1 MNDVVLQIWEES
13 DIEQGITQD
22 GCSLH
27 IDMNHRNKYIDS
39 YYSSIVSDKTPEKYE
54 RAVGRPVEVFVTEKL
69 LNIVKSEGSVRLM
82 QNELSNLIDL
92 YDIIILD

>member
-27 IDMNHRNKYIDS
+27 IDMNNRNKYIEE
-39 YYSSIVSDKTPEKYE
+39 YYSSIISDKTPEKYE